1 MKRKSLNAKKIIH
14 KNLKNKKINNIY
26 KIFEN
31 NLNLIVKNDQI
42 AGAISGG
49 PDSLALAYLLK
60 CYSLKNNKKVFYYH
74 VDHKLR
80 NNSSSEARKLKAL
93 LLKYSINCKILSWNG
108 KKPKSNIQSEARRK
122 RYQLIA
128 DNCSKNKIKHIL
140 TAHHYDD
147 LKENFFIRM
156 TRGSG
161 LEGLVSF
168 NSIVNQYN
176 KKLQILRPLINI
188 KKKDLEFISKKVFN
202 FLIKDPSNKKESF
215 KRVRVRNLIKKL
227 DDEGLDSDKI
237 LLTINNLSDSNI
249 AINYFVEQN
258 LTKNTVTS
266 SSEKKYLI
274 NKSFFL
280 YPKEI
285 VFRSL
290 SKILGK
296 VSDNYY
302 PPRGKSLI
310 HLLNRLNSSN
320 FKKTTLSSCII
331 DKINNMVVIYREN

>member
-14 KNLKNKKINNIY
+14 KNLKTKKISNIY

-80 NNSSSEARKLKAL
+80 NNSGWEARKLKAL

-108 KKPKSNIQSEARRK
+108 KKPISNIQSEARRK

-128 DNCSKNKIKHIL
+128 DNCSKNKIKYIL

-168 NSIVNQYN
+168 NSIENQYN

-202 FLIKDPSNKKESF
+202 FLIKDPSNKNESF
-215 KRVRVRNLIKKL
+215 KRVRVRKFN
-227 DDEGLDSDKI
+227 
-237 LLTINNLSDSNI
+237 
-249 AINYFVEQN
+249 
-258 LTKNTVTS
+258 
-266 SSEKKYLI
+266 
-274 NKSFFL
+274 
-280 YPKEI
+280 
-285 VFRSL
+285 
-290 SKILGK
+290 
-296 VSDNYY
+296 
-302 PPRGKSLI
+302 
-310 HLLNRLNSSN
+310 
-320 FKKTTLSSCII
+320 KKT
-331 DKINNMVVIYREN
+331 